1 VSDWRTILAVT
12 YSIVGVDLETAQ
24 VGGAGVSCVG
34 SLPVR
39 VIYGVVPGTG
49 AVHAQARLGE
59 RGKATAVMMLED
71 GAVPADIIATITMTS
86 FDADAASRQYGIVDV
101 RGNAAGFTGAQ
112 NGTYADDVQATHGTF
127 VYSVQ
132 GNILTSERVI
142 EQATDAFAGAGCD
155 LADRLVL
162 ALEAG
167 AANGEGDSR
176 CTPSLPGDSA
186 FLQVDLPG
194 QPEGT
199 FLRIEAID
207 TAPQDPIAIVRAQY
221 AAWRAEHPC
230 PAPPPPADGSCH
242 AGGAEHGMLL
252 VVLVV
257 LAMKKR

>member
-1 VSDWRTILAVT
+1 VT
-12 YSIVGVDLETAQ
+12 YSIAGVDLESAQ

-34 SLPVR
+34 TLPVR
-39 VIYGVVPGTG
+39 VIYGVVPGKG
-49 AVHAQARLGE
+49 VVHAQARLGE

-112 NGTYADDVQATHGTF
+112 NGTYAGDVQATHETF

-176 CTPSLPGDSA
+176 CTPSGLPGDSA
-186 FLQVDLPG
+186 FLEVDLPG
-194 QPEGT
+194 QAPGT
-199 FLRIEAID
+199 FLRIEAVD

-221 AAWRAEHPC
+221 DAWRAEHPC
-230 PAPPPPADGSCH
+230 PAPPPPADGGCN
-242 AGGAEHGMLL
+242 AGDGDSGMLL
-252 VVLVV
+252 VLGLVV
-257 LAMKKR
+257 LLAKKR